1 MRAAAARL
9 EPLLASA
16 GVAPYAARLAHSPAL
31 TAVVDHLKPQV
42 GGGERRAGAGRGA
55 GHRREATAAARTSS
69 SPAAEGGAPPCS
81 LALADD
87 LLLRWFCLPP
97 LLSR

>member
-16 GVAPYAARLAHSPAL
+16 GVAPYAARLAHSPVL

-42 GGGERRAGAGRGA
+42 GGSGGSSGGSESGAGGGDNGGGSTDVVVA
-55 GHRREATAAARTSS
+55 GGGGRSAAVLTCAH
-69 SPAAEGGAPPCS
+69 G
-81 LALADD
+81 
-87 LLLRWFCLPP
+87 
-97 LLSR
+97 